1 MPVPCQAQKPA
12 PKGAGFFILLFL
24 SSYRTI
30 FVHTCPVPSVV
41 RGLPC
46 TLCGTGWTKM
56 ERGICKEKI
65 KNLFSRKLK
74 RDFLLKEKNWKKQ
87 GLFAVWFFWIDN
99 FLRNLWAI
107 RTILRKLLISIFL
120 SSQSSTSPTYFLP
133 LQRRERIFL
142 FSPCKFPAPFLS
154 TLYHKGYRASPEP
167 QRVQGRYKQKWCDR
181 RIKIK
186 G

>member
-65 KNLFSRKLK
+65 KKSSLF
-74 RDFLLKEKNWKKQ
+74 WK
-87 GLFAVWFFWIDN
+87 G
-99 FLRNLWAI
+99 
-107 RTILRKLLISIFL
+107 
-120 SSQSSTSPTYFLP
+120 
-133 LQRRERIFL
+133 
-142 FSPCKFPAPFLS
+142 
-154 TLYHKGYRASPEP
+154 
-167 QRVQGRYKQKWCDR
+167 
-181 RIKIK
+181 RIKVEEVDD
-186 G
+186 